1 MLAAGIAWVF
11 TLPFLQLLGR
21 HSLQV
26 YAWHVLIIYGVNY
39 LDSQVQDMSQLAKTA
54 IAALGIMLL
63 ALPPVY
69 REARARLAEGSFR
82 KPSEAQ
88 IAGPA
93 RKSRKTGP
101 DHAIEAL
108 ATPIR

>member
-1 MLAAGIAWVF
+1 MNLGLRQSQKAQGCHAWLVIAGPQHHRAWVRKLAAGIAWVF

-69 REARARLAEGSFR
+69 REARARLAEGSV
-82 KPSEAQ
+82 S
-88 IAGPA
+88 
-93 RKSRKTGP
+93 
-101 DHAIEAL
+101 
-108 ATPIR
+108 